1 MKYIIKESR
10 LKKIINEGLIDDIKH
25 FFEIASPEMLEKDI
39 VKKLKDFYEKNLKF
53 DNITDEKDLT
63 TSASTVNNKTIDSL
77 GTVKYIVYNKNVR
90 KTYLFN
96 EKNKTNFYTIIK
108 ENCNESDDT
117 FVLQSK
123 LEVGEKYITYFKYDN
138 SGEIVYEKRINLIKK
153 TTNIRELFYKTEKGK
168 IFLNNYNNEKTI
180 NFTTNKFKD
189 GTQK

>member
-1 MKYIIKESR
+1 MTKV
-10 LKKIINEGLIDDIKH
+10 KIIN
-25 FFEIASPEMLEKDI
+25 S
-39 VKKLKDFYEKNLKF
+39 
-53 DNITDEKDLT
+53 
-63 TSASTVNNKTIDSL
+63 KTIDGL
-77 GTVKYIVYNKNVR
+77 GTVQQIIYNKNIR

-96 EKNKTNFYTIIK
+96 AKNKTNFYTIIK
-108 ENCNESDDT
+108 DICFEDGEI
-117 FVLQSK
+117 FILHSK
-123 LEVGEKYITYFKYDN
+123 LEVGEKYITYFKYDT

>member
-1 MKYIIKESR
+1 MSKV
-10 LKKIINEGLIDDIKH
+10 KIIN
-25 FFEIASPEMLEKDI
+25 
-39 VKKLKDFYEKNLKF
+39 
-53 DNITDEKDLT
+53 
-63 TSASTVNNKTIDSL
+63 NKTVDSL
-77 GTVKYIVYNKNVR
+77 GTVQQIIYGKNVR

-108 ENCNESDDT
+108 DICIENSEV
-117 FVLQSK
+117 FILHSK
-123 LEVGEKYITYFKYDN
+123 LEVGEKYITYFKYDT

-189 GTQK
+189 GTRK

>member
-1 MKYIIKESR
+1 MTKV
-10 LKKIINEGLIDDIKH
+10 KIIN
-25 FFEIASPEMLEKDI
+25 S
-39 VKKLKDFYEKNLKF
+39 
-53 DNITDEKDLT
+53 
-63 TSASTVNNKTIDSL
+63 KTIDGL
-77 GTVKYIVYNKNVR
+77 GTVQQIVYNKKIR

-96 EKNKTNFYTIIK
+96 VKNKTNFYTIIK
-108 ENCNESDDT
+108 DICFEDGEI
-117 FVLQSK
+117 FILYSK
-123 LEVGEKYITYFKYDN
+123 LEVGEKYITYFRYDT

>member
-1 MKYIIKESR
+1 MTKV
-10 LKKIINEGLIDDIKH
+10 KIIN
-25 FFEIASPEMLEKDI
+25 S
-39 VKKLKDFYEKNLKF
+39 
-53 DNITDEKDLT
+53 
-63 TSASTVNNKTIDSL
+63 KTIDGL
-77 GTVKYIVYNKNVR
+77 GTVQQIVYNKKIR

-96 EKNKTNFYTIIK
+96 VKNKTNFYTIIK
-108 ENCNESDDT
+108 DICFEDGEI
-117 FVLQSK
+117 FILHSK
-123 LEVGEKYITYFKYDN
+123 LEVGEKYITYFKYDT